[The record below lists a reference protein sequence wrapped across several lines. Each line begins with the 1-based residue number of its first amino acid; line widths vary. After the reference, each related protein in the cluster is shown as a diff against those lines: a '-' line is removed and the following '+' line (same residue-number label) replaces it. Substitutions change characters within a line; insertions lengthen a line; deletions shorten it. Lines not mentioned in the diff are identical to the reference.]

1 MYHSDAT
8 PGQPKCNG
16 LSFCLYRKFAVSN
29 KIPDTKGCQKCCVG
43 EFQVGG
49 DVQHDW
55 GYLFECHS
63 ALFLMPVVS
72 YAVRNPYT
80 GHKYLCGAF
89 QSSVMLLEWVE
100 SMQKFMLIKVSH
112 SSSKQQF
119 IKKLKFQSIL
129 MVNEICLLWLFI
141 YIYTYLF
148 YFLPTEHWFPA
159 ALPIGG
165 LWNVGGPWTHLPS
178 NLCGSQ

>member
-1 MYHSDAT
+1 MV
-8 PGQPKCNG
+8 
-16 LSFCLYRKFAVSN
+16 CLYRKFAVSN

-49 DVQHDW
+49 DVRHHWD
-55 GYLFECHS
+55 YLFECHS
-63 ALFLMPVVS
+63 AVFLMPVVS

-100 SMQKFMLIKVSH
+100 SMQRFMLIKVSR

-119 IKKLKFQSIL
+119 IKKLKFQSSLIATKIY
-129 MVNEICLLWLFI
+129 VCCD
-141 YIYTYLF
+141 YIYTF
-148 YFLPTEHWFPA
+148 YIIIIYILIYFIFSLAEHWFPA
-159 ALPIGG
+159 AMSIGG